1 MKQKKIILLCTVI
14 GILLIMVS
22 VIFSFKNQKDSQP
35 GQAAANSVDLSEQKE
50 DALQQI
56 EEAYRQLSA
65 EDQENCTEYME
76 QARNNVENADT
87 ERTIQAVLTQ
97 TLEYLQGRGKEA
109 SEETVSK
116 SDTGE
121 AEAENEELYP
131 LGKEKD
137 GREYTP
143 ISNPSN
149 WEYLS
154 EEEQKGITET
164 SIPVLEDENHTI
176 DVICQDLL
184 SSTMSYS
191 YTLSTEL
198 GLWCQEQGIEASAG
212 EYLSYGTYEDK
223 KESFYLSLN
232 DEKETV
238 LLATYYKR
246 TISWSFEPVEASRDE
261 ILQQVDTEEGDV
273 GLPE

>member
-1 MKQKKIILLCTVI
+1 MKMKKIILLCTVI

-22 VIFSFKNQKDSQP
+22 VIFFHKNQKDSQP
-35 GQAAANSVDLSEQKE
+35 DQAAINSVDLSEQKE
-50 DALQQI
+50 EALQQI
-56 EEAYRQLSA
+56 EEAYQQLSA

-76 QARNNVENADT
+76 QARNNIENADT

-97 TLEYLQGRGKEA
+97 TLEYLQGQGKEA

-116 SDTGE
+116 SNTGE
-121 AEAENEELYP
+121 TEIENEELYP

-154 EEEQKGITET
+154 ETEQEGITKT

-184 SSTMSYS
+184 SSTKSYS

-212 EYLSYGTYEDK
+212 EYLTYGSYEDN
-223 KESFYLSLN
+223 KESFYISLN
-232 DEKETV
+232 DKNETV
-238 LLATYYKR
+238 LLVTYYKK
-246 TISWSFEPVEASRDE
+246 TISWSFEPVDNTKEE
-261 ILQQVDTEEGDV
+261 ILQRVPTEEGDA

>member
-1 MKQKKIILLCTVI
+1 MKMKKIILLCTVI

-22 VIFSFKNQKDSQP
+22 VIFFHKNQKDSQP
-35 GQAAANSVDLSEQKE
+35 DQAAINSVDLSEKKE
-50 DALQQI
+50 EALQRM
-56 EEAYRQLSA
+56 EEAFRKLSA

-76 QARNNVENADT
+76 QARNNIENADT

-97 TLEYLQGRGKEA
+97 TLEYLQGQGKEA

-116 SDTGE
+116 SNTGE
-121 AEAENEELYP
+121 TEIENEELYP

-154 EEEQKGITET
+154 ETEQEGITKT

-184 SSTMSYS
+184 SSTKSYS

-212 EYLSYGTYEDK
+212 EYLTYGSYEDN
-223 KESFYLSLN
+223 KESFYISLN
-232 DEKETV
+232 DKNETV
-238 LLATYYKR
+238 LLVTYYKK
-246 TISWSFEPVEASRDE
+246 TISWSFEPVDNTKEE
-261 ILQQVDTEEGDV
+261 ILQRVPTEEGDA